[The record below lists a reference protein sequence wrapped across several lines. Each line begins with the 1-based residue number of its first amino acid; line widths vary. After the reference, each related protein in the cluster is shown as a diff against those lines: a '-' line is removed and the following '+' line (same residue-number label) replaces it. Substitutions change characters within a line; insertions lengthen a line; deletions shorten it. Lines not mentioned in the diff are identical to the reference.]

1 MLPNTRWFRLAYGTI
16 LLLLIIYLVAKVS
29 FLFRP
34 IATMFNIL
42 IVPFMLAGFF
52 YYLLRPIVN
61 YLTARKMNR
70 FVAVLFIYLL
80 LGAFLAIFFMS
91 VWPALV
97 AQIELFAEEAP
108 QLIEGFRE
116 QMLHLQQNRMV
127 AAFTAP
133 ESDLT
138 AKVSEYVGE
147 LVNRASAYLNNVI
160 QMVTGFVIAVTTA
173 PFILYYMLKEGDTLP
188 HYLIGAVPRR
198 YRPDG
203 VKALREIDAALSG
216 FILGRMIIT
225 FLLGVM
231 MYIGFLVIGL
241 PYALLVTVIA
251 TVLNLIPYLGPILG
265 AIPCVLVAFTASP
278 SMVFWSLV
286 VTVAAQQIEGNLL
299 SPLIYGKRM
308 DVHPLTTILLL
319 LVAGEIAGILGIIL
333 CIPFYMVV
341 KITIMH
347 VYDLFLAEKVE
358 ELVE

>member
-1 MLPNTRWFRLAYGTI
+1 MLPNTRFFRAAYGTI
-16 LLLLIIYLVAKVS
+16 MLLLIVYLVAKVS

-34 IATMFNIL
+34 IAAMFNIL

-80 LGAFLAIFFMS
+80 LAAFLAIFFMS

-97 AQIELFAEEAP
+97 AQVELFAEEAP
-108 QLIEGFRE
+108 QLMDGFRE
-116 QMLHLQQNRMV
+116 QLLHLQQNRIV
-127 AAFTAP
+127 ESITSP
-133 ESDLT
+133 ESDIT
-138 AKVSEYVGE
+138 AQISEYVGR
-147 LVNRASAYLNNVI
+147 LVNSASAYLNNVI
-160 QMVTGFVIAVTTA
+160 QVVTGFVIAVTTA
-173 PFILYYMLKEGDTLP
+173 PFILYYMLKEGDALP
-188 HYLIGAVPRR
+188 HYLLGAVPRR

-203 VKALREIDAALSG
+203 VRALREIDAALSG

-319 LVAGEIAGILGIIL
+319 LVAGEIAGILGIVL
-333 CIPFYMVV
+333 CIPFYMIV
-341 KITIMH
+341 KIIVQH
-347 VYDLFLAEKVE
+347 VYNLFLAEKVE
-358 ELVE
+358 ELVD